1 MICLGIEGTA
11 HTAAVAVVNSNEEVI
26 YDNRD
31 MYTKKTG
38 GIIPSE
44 AAQHHK
50 KVFPKLI
57 KEALEKVK
65 KIDFVAYSNA
75 PGLAPCLIETR
86 DVAKE
91 ISKKLKIPLVGVNHC
106 IAHLSSA
113 HLFTK
118 VKNPVYLF
126 TSGANTQIIS
136 LESGRFRI
144 FGETLDVGIGNALD
158 KCGRNIGLG
167 FPAGPIIEKLA
178 KKGKYIELPYLVKGM
193 DVAFSGLVTKTN
205 DLFKKG
211 AKKEDL
217 CYSMQETCFS
227 MLVEVAER
235 ALAHC
240 NKDELVL
247 IGGVA
252 ANKRLC
258 KMLEIMCK
266 ERSAKFYAI
275 PLKYAGD
282 NAVNICYQGLIE
294 YFFGNKSSKFDINPY
309 QRLDEIKIFWN
320 YSDNINKLSH

>member
-11 HTAAVAVVNSNEEVI
+11 HTAAVAIVNSKGEI
-26 YDNRD
+26 LCDNRD

-50 KVFPKLI
+50 KIFPKLI
-57 KEALEKVK
+57 KEAIEKVK
-65 KIDFVAYSNA
+65 KIDFVTYSNA

-86 DVAKE
+86 DAAKN
-91 ISKKLKIPLVGVNHC
+91 ISKKLKVPLIGVNHC

-118 VKNPVYLF
+118 VENPVYLF

-136 LESGRFRI
+136 FECERFRI

-158 KCGRNIGLG
+158 KFGRNIDLG
-167 FPAGPIIEKLA
+167 FPAGPVVEQLA

-193 DVAFSGLVTKTN
+193 DVAFSGLVTKTDN
-205 DLFKKG
+205 LFKKG

-217 CYSMQETCFS
+217 CYSMQETCFA
-227 MLVEVAER
+227 MLTEVTER

-240 NKDELVL
+240 NKNEIVL

-266 ERSAKFYAI
+266 ERNAKFYAV

-282 NAVNICYQGLIE
+282 NATMIAWQGILEYKTGKRMDIKKSDIKPYERTDEVKVNWV
-294 YFFGNKSSKFDINPY
+294 NVS
-309 QRLDEIKIFWN
+309 
-320 YSDNINKLSH
+320 